1 MGRFDRFQGSLT
13 MLSLSDELPKHYVRS
28 RCHLTRAVA
37 NGCSQRRLAK
47 RLKKAQ
53 RVAYWRGNEMNL
65 EALKEAIRREL
76 PEILRLD
83 PDFRSAIMEITRN
96 EYAGRKDTEDW
107 FRETFDE
114 MRRDREEQA
123 RKWEEHLDQERRYRE
138 EQARKWEEH
147 LDQERRYRE
156 EQARKWDE
164 HLDQERRYQ
173 EEQARKWDEHLD
185 QERRYQDEQTRQ
197 WNAHHRQNDEEFKRV
212 HEAIMAMAKRHDRAI
227 GALGARWGMQS
238 ERSFRNALA
247 GILEKNFGIEVLHV
261 NEYDEQGVVFG
272 RPDQIELDV
281 IITDGLLLICELKS
295 SIDKAGMHIFER
307 KARYYESRHQR
318 KADRLIV
325 ISPMIDPKAQKLAG
339 RLNIETYS
347 DSEEVDLESGPTVA

>member
-1 MGRFDRFQGSLT
+1 MGRFDRFQGSQT

-28 RCHLTRAVA
+28 RCHLTCAVA

-65 EALKEAIRREL
+65 EALKKAIRREL

-96 EYAGRKDTEDW
+96 EYAGRKETEDW
-107 FRETFDE
+107 FRETLDE

-123 RKWEEHLDQERRYRE
+123 RKWD
-138 EQARKWEEH
+138 EH

-173 EEQARKWDEHLD
+173 E
-185 QERRYQDEQTRQ
+185 EQTRQ

-247 GILEKNFGIEVLHV
+247 GILEKNFGVEVLHV

-307 KARYYESRHQR
+307 KARFYESRHQR

-325 ISPMIDPKAQKLAG
+325 ISPMIDPKAQKLAE

-347 DSEEVDLESGPTVA
+347 DSEEVELESGPTVA